1 MEKGISDRQV
11 RQSQCNSV
19 FHSTDSVWGRAGA
32 RSSGNPGTEANL
44 AESHAGNW
52 PVTANVPRRFFCIHL
67 HSNAILQGSFDPFTS
82 LLTLN
87 LSTTATATTTTS
99 TSTSSATNSDS
110 QCCIC
115 IVVALYS
122 TVVGAVYSMFRVP
135 VVQDWI
141 LSPSSLSDTYPTHLY
156 SPLPLSPYA
165 IPYYM
170 YCISL
175 LDKNDV
181 RTINC

>member
-19 FHSTDSVWGRAGA
+19 FHSTDSVWGREEA

-52 PVTANVPRRFFCIHL
+52 LVTANVPRRFFGIHL

-87 LSTTATATTTTS
+87 LSATATATATATTS

-135 VVQDWI
+135 IVQD
-141 LSPSSLSDTYPTHLY
+141 
-156 SPLPLSPYA
+156 
-165 IPYYM
+165 
-170 YCISL
+170 
-175 LDKNDV
+175 
-181 RTINC
+181 